1 MSNQKN
7 TGLKGSDLL
16 AHFEDNWQT
25 DIGAAIIGKERI
37 VLRGRD
43 LLSECRDFS
52 WMELMVF
59 AITGKESPKLARL
72 LEGMWVISTSFPDPR
87 LWNNRVAALG
97 GTARTTGAL
106 ALSAASAVSEAD
118 AYGLR
123 VTTRSIDMLF
133 RFKRELDAG
142 GELGEL
148 ITQEFKQYRVVSG
161 YGRPLVSK
169 DERVKPLLEF
179 AKSIGLDPGPYVKLA
194 FDIADY
200 LSNSRYRFQIN
211 VSAVIAA
218 LMADEGVSPEN
229 LSYFG
234 IFAFIGGMYPCHIDA
249 KNHPEGALFPL
260 STSRI
265 NYTGPHIHRTWNKGH
280 QQ

>member
-1 MSNQKN
+1 
-7 TGLKGSDLL
+7 
-16 AHFEDNWQT
+16 
-25 DIGAAIIGKERI
+25 
-37 VLRGRD
+37 
-43 LLSECRDFS
+43 
-52 WMELMVF
+52 MVF
-59 AITGKESPKLARL
+59 AITGQELPRLARL

-97 GTARTTGAL
+97 GTVRTTGAL
-106 ALSAASAVSEAD
+106 ALSAASTVSEAD

-123 VTTRSIDMLF
+123 VTTRSIDMLI
-133 RFKRELDAG
+133 RFKRKLDAG
-142 GELGEL
+142 AKLGDL
-148 ITQEFKQYRVVSG
+148 ITEEFKQYRVVSG
-161 YGRPLVSK
+161 FGRPLVSK
-169 DERVKPLLEF
+169 DERVAPLLEF
-179 AKSIGLDPGPYVKLA
+179 ARSIGLGTGPHVKLA

-249 KNHPEGALFPL
+249 KRHPEGALFPL

-265 NYTGPHIHRTWNKGH
+265 NHTGSHIRRTWQNRD
-280 QQ
+280 